1 VPNFTY
7 PILCGGTFFTLILEA
22 RKQRTSKRS
31 QYAGELDGLSQPDIL
46 TGLGRVVLPEYVE
59 PKNKDTYSTNVSDY
73 KSCENNGTNL
83 SFLFNPAVTAFDNRV
98 KSDYRSALKSMC
110 AFVSRFLDVG
120 TSTAREVWLVKALLD
135 LIDTDQSIDDSQV
148 FYIDEDGRGI
158 KKAAFHT
165 MSEFCLQS
173 FLLGVWHFIIK
184 NRPENKDGKAT
195 YDVICPSRDRAERKY
210 TGKLGEDIKRSIK
223 VRLLDMEV
231 DDKEGE
237 TATTAENETSI
248 EYGEPF
254 VEEKAEDDSAKTTNQ
269 TVNNPFVFNQHGNNN
284 IQIGNVDTLTIN
296 NS

>member
-1 VPNFTY
+1 MWS
-7 PILCGGTFFTLILEA
+7 
-22 RKQRTSKRS
+22 RK
-31 QYAGELDGLSQPDIL
+31 
-46 TGLGRVVLPEYVE
+46 
-59 PKNKDTYSTNVSDY
+59 STNASDY

-83 SFLFNPAVTAFDNRV
+83 SFLFNLAVTAFDNRV
-98 KSDYRSALKSMC
+98 KSDYQSALKSMC

-120 TSTAREVWLVKALLD
+120 TSPAREVWLVKALLD

-158 KKAAFHT
+158 TKAALRT

-195 YDVICPSRDRAERKY
+195 YDAICPSRGRAERKY
-210 TGKLGEDIKRSIK
+210 TGKLGEGIKRSIR
-223 VRLLDMEV
+223 VRLLNMEV

-237 TATTAENETSI
+237 TATTAENEPSI

-254 VEEKAEDDSAKTTNQ
+254 VEETAKDDSAKTTNQ
-269 TVNNPFVFNQHGNNN
+269 TLF
-284 IQIGNVDTLTIN
+284 
-296 NS
+296 